1 MPCQTVTWTQLE
13 KLRDGANLAT
23 QKSQLGESGHSF
35 ICSIKIFKTIKKIL
49 ANELDK
55 LYLRGLVRALKYD
68 NSCFHIV
75 DALNLLDFNLQVP
88 ICG

>member
-35 ICSIKIFKTIKKIL
+35 ICSIKIFKTIKK
-49 ANELDK
+49 
-55 LYLRGLVRALKYD
+55 
-68 NSCFHIV
+68 F
-75 DALNLLDFNLQVP
+75 
-88 ICG
+88 